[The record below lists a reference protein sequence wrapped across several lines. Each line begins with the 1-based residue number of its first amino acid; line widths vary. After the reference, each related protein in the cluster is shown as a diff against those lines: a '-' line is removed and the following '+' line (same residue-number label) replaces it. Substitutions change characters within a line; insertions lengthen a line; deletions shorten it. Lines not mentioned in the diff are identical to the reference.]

1 MREGLGT
8 NDTQLAGAGVGVW
21 TPTVPLGMGGTM
33 IDVRLLLIGLGNLG
47 RRFCEIVVERESLLA
62 ERYGLRLLLVG
73 AADSR
78 GAACD
83 PAGLDMAAIARLKR
97 GGGTIG
103 DYPGVGRRK
112 WEALGLVESCE
123 ADALLEASP
132 VNLDRGA
139 EPALSCIRMAMQKG
153 MHVVTPNKGP
163 LVVAFRALHELARRR
178 GVSLRYDGTVAGGA
192 PALNVGC
199 RDLRG
204 ARVRMIEG
212 VPNLTTG
219 FVMDLLAE
227 GVSWEQAAA
236 MARDAGV
243 LEGDGAWDL
252 EGWDAAAKL
261 VILANAVMGLD
272 AHIEDVARAGVAS
285 VPVTELTAARARG
298 ERYRQLVRA
307 EMRSDGGW
315 TLSALPTPLSPDHPL
330 GHLGSKQMGVVY
342 TSDIYGEIT
351 LIIEEREPIPSAATM
366 LRDLLDI
373 YVDDRAT
380 LVI

>member
-1 MREGLGT
+1 MT
-8 NDTQLAGAGVGVW
+8 
-21 TPTVPLGMGGTM
+21 
-33 IDVRLLLIGLGNLG
+33 DVRLLLVGLGNLG
-47 RRFCEIVVERESLLA
+47 RRFCGIVPEREVLLS
-62 ERYGLRLLLVG
+62 ERYGLRLVLVG

-83 PAGLDMAAIARLKR
+83 PMGLDMAAVAALKR

-103 DYPGVGRRK
+103 HYPGVGRVG
-112 WEALGLVESCE
+112 WEALDLVKTCE
-123 ADALLEASP
+123 ADVLLEASP

-139 EPALSCIRMAMQKG
+139 EPALSCIRLAMHKG

-163 LVVAFRALHELARRR
+163 LVVAFRELHELARSQ

-204 ARVRMIEG
+204 ARVRLIEG

-219 FVMDLLAE
+219 FVMDLLAD
-227 GVSWEQAAA
+227 GVPWDEATA
-236 MARDAGV
+236 MAREAGV

-261 VILANAVMGLD
+261 VILANAVMGAD
-272 AHIEDVARAGVAS
+272 AHIDDVVRAGVAS
-285 VPVTELTAARARG
+285 VPVSELQAARSRG

-307 EMRSDGGW
+307 EKSPDGTW
-315 TLSALPTPLSPDHPL
+315 ALSALPTPLRLDHTL

-342 TSDIYGEIT
+342 TSNIYGEIT
-351 LIIEEREPIPSAATM
+351 LIIDEREPIPSAATM

-380 LVI
+380 LVV

>member
-1 MREGLGT
+1 MT
-8 NDTQLAGAGVGVW
+8 
-21 TPTVPLGMGGTM
+21 
-33 IDVRLLLIGLGNLG
+33 DVRLLLVGLGNLG
-47 RRFCEIVVERESLLA
+47 RRFCEIVAEREALLA
-62 ERYGLRLLLVG
+62 ERYGLRLKLVG

-83 PAGLDMAAIARLKR
+83 ASGLDMATVAAIKR
-97 GGGTIG
+97 SGGTIG
-103 DYPGVGRRK
+103 DYPG
-112 WEALGLVESCE
+112 LGHPGWGAVDLVQACE
-123 ADALLEASP
+123 ADVLLEASP
-132 VNLDRGA
+132 VNLVQGA
-139 EPALSCIRMAMQKG
+139 EPALSCIRLAMRRR

-163 LVVAFRALHELARRR
+163 LVVAFRELHELARSQ

-204 ARVRMIEG
+204 ARVRLIEG

-219 FVMDLLAE
+219 FVMDLLAD
-227 GVSWEQAAA
+227 GVPWDEATA

-261 VILANAVMGLD
+261 VILANAVMGAD
-272 AHIEDVARAGVAS
+272 AHISDVVRAGVAS
-285 VPVTELTAARARG
+285 VPVSELQAARERG

-307 EMRSDGGW
+307 EERPDGSW
-315 TLSALPTPLSPDHPL
+315 ALSALPTPLGLDHAL

-342 TSDIYGEIT
+342 TSDIYGAIT
-351 LIIEEREPIPSAATM
+351 LVIDEREPIPSAATM

-373 YVDDRAT
+373 YVDDSLT

>member
-1 MREGLGT
+1 MT
-8 NDTQLAGAGVGVW
+8 
-21 TPTVPLGMGGTM
+21 
-33 IDVRLLLIGLGNLG
+33 DVRLLLIGLGNLG
-47 RRFCEIVVERESLLA
+47 RRFCEIVAEREPLLA
-62 ERYGLRLLLVG
+62 ERYGLRFLLVG

-83 PAGLDMAAIARLKR
+83 PAGLDMTAVARIKHA
-97 GGGTIG
+97 GGTIG
-103 DYPGVGRRK
+103 DYPGLGRRR
-112 WEALGLVESCE
+112 WEALGLVEACE
-123 ADALLEASP
+123 ADVLLEASP
-132 VNLDRGA
+132 VNLDQGA
-139 EPALSCIRMAMQKG
+139 EPALSCVRMAMQKG

-163 LVVAFRALHELARRR
+163 LVVAFQALHDLARHR

-204 ARVRMIEG
+204 ARVRLIEG

-219 FVMDLLAE
+219 FVMDLLAD
-227 GVSWEQAAA
+227 GVSWEQATT

-261 VILANAVMGLD
+261 VILANAVMGID
-272 AHIEDVARAGVAS
+272 AHIADVSRAGVAS
-285 VPVTELTAARARG
+285 VPIAELKAARARG
-298 ERYRQLVRA
+298 DRYRQLVRA
-307 EMRSDGGW
+307 EMRPDGGW
-315 TLSALPTPLSPDHPL
+315 TLSALPTLMQPEHPL
-330 GHLGSKQMGVVY
+330 GHLASKQMGVVY

-351 LIIEEREPIPSAATM
+351 LIITEREPIPSAATM

-380 LVI
+380 LVV